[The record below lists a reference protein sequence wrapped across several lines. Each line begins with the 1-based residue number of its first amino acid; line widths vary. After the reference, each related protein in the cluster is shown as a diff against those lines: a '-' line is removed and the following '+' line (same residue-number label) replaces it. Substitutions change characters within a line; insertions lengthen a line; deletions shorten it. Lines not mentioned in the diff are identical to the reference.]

1 MQNYTNI
8 PPSQTLTD
16 SRQPLL
22 NNDLTAMTCSSGSA
36 FPTAYALVGTLC
48 LRTDSN
54 RLYQLRQMPATTD
67 SNWHLIADLN
77 QDYTYKSYVD
87 SNFALQTGSYAG
99 LRAQATTKT
108 DVGLSEIPNAITAS
122 LSIDSNSYVASAR
135 ASFALNNLIAGLDS
149 RLTTA
154 ETTLTG
160 KANTN
165 GSVSEYFVADTLYA
179 ATTINCNGDVVAEA
193 GVVIPSD
200 RRLKKDIAPIDDG
213 LERLSC
219 FTGVTY
225 TLKSNEKECVGLIA
239 QEVEES
245 IPESVRYHNGHLALD
260 YGSLGGVFVSAINE
274 LRARVE
280 RLEAINA
287 EL

>member
-1 MQNYTNI
+1 
-8 PPSQTLTD
+8 
-16 SRQPLL
+16 
-22 NNDLTAMTCSSGSA
+22 
-36 FPTAYALVGTLC
+36 
-48 LRTDSN
+48 
-54 RLYQLRQMPATTD
+54 MPATTD
-67 SNWHLIADLN
+67 SNWHLIANLN
-77 QDYTYKSYVD
+77 EDYTYKSYVD

-122 LSIDSNSYVASAR
+122 LSIDSNSYVATAR
-135 ASFALNNLIAGLDS
+135 ASFALNNLITGLDS

-200 RRLKKDIAPIDDG
+200 RRLKKDITPINDG
-213 LERLSC
+213 LERLSHL
-219 FTGVTY
+219 TGVTY

-274 LRARVE
+274 LCARVE